1 MRDLGLQRS
10 LSCSLLSDV
19 MDRADWRAEI
29 DDLFESDRPIAEVLE
44 EVMRLSAR
52 LVLQQ
57 FLGPIRMMSS
67 RHHDVSGAGA
77 DRTRSAHRVDAS
89 SKK

>member
-1 MRDLGLQRS
+1 
-10 LSCSLLSDV
+10 
-19 MDRADWRAEI
+19 
-29 DDLFESDRPIAEVLE
+29 
-44 EVMRLSAR
+44 MRLSAR